1 MTTDVNFENFAQ
13 DAHEYLNDL
22 ARELG
27 HPGEKDRALILW
39 RAVMHT
45 IRDRIH
51 PGESIQLLAPLPMIF
66 KGIYV
71 EDWKYSDK
79 PAWKFDT
86 IEEMKQQVKKLQER
100 YGEKDFSWNEPTE
113 ELISR
118 VIHSLK
124 KFMHEDQL
132 QHLKGQLPK
141 ELQQLVTL

>member
-1 MTTDVNFENFAQ
+1 MATNLSFETFAQ
-13 DAHEYLNDL
+13 DAHEYVNEL
-22 ARELG
+22 AQELG
-27 HPGEKDRALILW
+27 HPKEPERALILW

-71 EDWKYSDK
+71 EDWKYSEK
-79 PAWKFDT
+79 PEWKFST
-86 IEEMKQQVKKLQER
+86 IEEMKEQVKKLQER
-100 YGEKDFSWNEPTE
+100 YGEDDFSWSEPTE

-118 VIHSLK
+118 VIFSLK
-124 KFMHEDQL
+124 KFMKQDQL

-141 ELQQLVTL
+141 ELQQLVA